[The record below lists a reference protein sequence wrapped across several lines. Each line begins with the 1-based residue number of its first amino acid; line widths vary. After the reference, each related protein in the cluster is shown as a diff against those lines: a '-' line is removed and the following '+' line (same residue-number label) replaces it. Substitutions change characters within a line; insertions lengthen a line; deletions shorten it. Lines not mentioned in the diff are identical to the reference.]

1 LFGSLTYQTAGQLL
15 TLISLFVIAA
25 ALWLRKQTRDV
36 PGSYLP
42 FVALGVMSFLMFL
55 TGIVAT
61 HFLLALPLLI
71 LCRRWMDRTA
81 YWYAVV
87 VWTIGTFIPMFGDM
101 GLAVSGRDYALLDPD
116 HNPLTRFVI
125 DLYGWDRFITVTVV
139 ANLCAVVWLGFLA
152 LRRPP
157 AAHMAVSEAV

>member
-1 LFGSLTYQTAGQLL
+1 
-15 TLISLFVIAA
+15 
-25 ALWLRKQTRDV
+25 
-36 PGSYLP
+36 
-42 FVALGVMSFLMFL
+42 
-55 TGIVAT
+55 
-61 HFLLALPLLI
+61 
-71 LCRRWMDRTA
+71 
-81 YWYAVV
+81 
-87 VWTIGTFIPMFGDM
+87 MFGDM

-125 DLYGWDRFITVTVV
+125 DLYGWDRFITVTIV